1 MFLEISQN
9 SQKNTCARFSFLKNR
24 LWHRCFPVNFAKFLR
39 TPFLQNTSGQLLQTI
54 TSIALKLPTGQFI
67 NFNGALSGLTQL
79 LTAGSPLKMMRNAF
93 YFGLKALFV
102 LKIFVLTFWSC
113 RKTTWLERL
122 ISKFMTSQPGKQIIA
137 IHMLP
142 NISRSKGN
150 QTTKF
155 GQSMKYNLRNI
166 YLQKWLN

>member
-1 MFLEISQN
+1 MLEFLFN
-9 SQKNTCARFSFLKNR
+9 KVAALRPATLLKRR

-113 RKTTWLERL
+113 RKTT
-122 ISKFMTSQPGKQIIA
+122 
-137 IHMLP
+137 
-142 NISRSKGN
+142 
-150 QTTKF
+150 
-155 GQSMKYNLRNI
+155 
-166 YLQKWLN
+166 